1 MNKAIIALF
10 IAIDSGILVL
20 LWLVLQEIRKIADE
34 IRRISNFEPAERPKR
49 LIKRRARRMTDT
61 AKDWLEA
68 RGSGK

>member
-10 IAIDSGILVL
+10 IAIDAGILVL
-20 LWLVLQEIRKIADE
+20 LWLVLQEIR
-34 IRRISNFEPAERPKR
+34 RISNFEPAEKPKR